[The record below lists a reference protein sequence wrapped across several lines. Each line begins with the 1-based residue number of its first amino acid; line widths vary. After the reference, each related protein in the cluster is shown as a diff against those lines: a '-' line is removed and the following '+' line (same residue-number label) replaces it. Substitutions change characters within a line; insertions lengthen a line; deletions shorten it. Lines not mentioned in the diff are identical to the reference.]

1 LWSDAKDKKKLRDLK
16 FKDGDG
22 FDIEKD
28 FEYWV
33 DTDSKFHTG
42 AEAVPGVGEY
52 IKVECKLID

>member
-1 LWSDAKDKKKLRDLK
+1 LWSDDDNKKKPRDL
-16 FKDGDG
+16 KDGDG

-42 AEAVPGVGEY
+42 AKAVPGVGEY